1 MFKVTHLSK
10 TFKTDSSIIRA
21 LNDISFTLPS
31 KGLIFI
37 TGKSGTGKSTL
48 LNLLG
53 GLTEID
59 DGEIYFNNIKL
70 NDLTE
75 SELSCYRN
83 EYIGFMFQDFNIF
96 DNLTVYQN
104 IELALTIKGNKDE
117 IRIKKEI
124 ERFGLTPFINQK
136 VNRLSV
142 GQKERVALLRAII
155 KNPYVLLCDEPTG
168 NLDTMTAELIL
179 ERLKEEA
186 KNKLVVVITHNLTEA
201 YKYASRI
208 IKLNEGKIEED
219 ISYPYFEHE
228 CIIKNKTLYIND
240 LRKLTDSMHSQIRLK
255 LENKEITS
263 LDSVSKLFIPSINEN
278 IEVNETQLNEKRM
291 KKHKLFSF
299 HFSLFKKELL
309 RNFIYLFFGIISLS
323 IFSVCLMFY
332 SYDAENYLVDAF
344 NKKGTKTFNVTNFGV
359 QNNGNIELD
368 SIEEIPK
375 KEREEKAE
383 GKYYNANVSINF
395 ESTYNTIKCGE
406 YLGYATN
413 YNRFFSKET
422 LGTIYGVNRKYLED
436 TFNIDEIKITELAP
450 YKKEGVYIT
459 DYVYDSIKF
468 SNLGVGEIGG
478 YFYPIKEPNFKTVYI
493 NGVIQTNY
501 LDYFKEKYNI
511 TPTSFPIYN
520 EDNLETF
527 NRFVN
532 ELSSYFNVTYSF
544 EEDFLNEYIK
554 SDLVD
559 VIYRTTLN
567 SDYSLN
573 NIKEEV
579 KMDILESDEI
589 RDRNTLFMP
598 LDIINKLSGKNFSL
612 KEWNLLLKDKEI
624 ELSYK
629 AGLRKKYLNEMVK
642 VEVVSSKYPLVTNDL
657 FYKMKDAAFGDFGI
671 VVSNNNKELAQIL
684 TNNLDSGLSLLDFDY
699 KNDQFIIRTINVYK
713 DFFVMIG
720 FIVLGIGLFIF
731 LYLGYETVKRLTF
744 EIGVLKGIGIN
755 NKDLIDTYALNSIYL
770 FLVGTILYFLI
781 SFIFI
786 NILNPLLRGAF
797 SVSEN
802 NSNLS
807 SLVVFSFTLSSNF
820 IALAALFITLTLGTL
835 IPILKIKRIK
845 PIDILKR
852 P

>member
-10 TFKTDSSIIRA
+10 TFKTNSSIIRA

-323 IFSVCLMFY
+323 IFSMCLMFY
-332 SYDAENYLVDAF
+332 AYDAENYLVDAF
-344 NKKGTKTFNVTNFGV
+344 NKKGTKTFNLTNFGV

-375 KEREEKAE
+375 KEREEK
-383 GKYYNANVSINF
+383 S
-395 ESTYNTIKCGE
+395 
-406 YLGYATN
+406 
-413 YNRFFSKET
+413 
-422 LGTIYGVNRKYLED
+422 
-436 TFNIDEIKITELAP
+436 
-450 YKKEGVYIT
+450 
-459 DYVYDSIKF
+459 
-468 SNLGVGEIGG
+468 
-478 YFYPIKEPNFKTVYI
+478 
-493 NGVIQTNY
+493 
-501 LDYFKEKYNI
+501 
-511 TPTSFPIYN
+511 
-520 EDNLETF
+520 
-527 NRFVN
+527 
-532 ELSSYFNVTYSF
+532 
-544 EEDFLNEYIK
+544 
-554 SDLVD
+554 
-559 VIYRTTLN
+559 
-567 SDYSLN
+567 
-573 NIKEEV
+573 
-579 KMDILESDEI
+579 
-589 RDRNTLFMP
+589 
-598 LDIINKLSGKNFSL
+598 
-612 KEWNLLLKDKEI
+612 
-624 ELSYK
+624 
-629 AGLRKKYLNEMVK
+629 
-642 VEVVSSKYPLVTNDL
+642 
-657 FYKMKDAAFGDFGI
+657 
-671 VVSNNNKELAQIL
+671 
-684 TNNLDSGLSLLDFDY
+684 
-699 KNDQFIIRTINVYK
+699 
-713 DFFVMIG
+713 
-720 FIVLGIGLFIF
+720 
-731 LYLGYETVKRLTF
+731 
-744 EIGVLKGIGIN
+744 
-755 NKDLIDTYALNSIYL
+755 
-770 FLVGTILYFLI
+770 
-781 SFIFI
+781 
-786 NILNPLLRGAF
+786 
-797 SVSEN
+797 
-802 NSNLS
+802 
-807 SLVVFSFTLSSNF
+807 
-820 IALAALFITLTLGTL
+820 
-835 IPILKIKRIK
+835 
-845 PIDILKR
+845 
-852 P
+852 